1 LNRPWF
7 KLHPCGTSEWMKL
20 LFHADVSVPKN
31 GVAIELYVVSWLS
44 VVGQVVGLRIP
55 LEMLNQL

>member
-1 LNRPWF
+1 
-7 KLHPCGTSEWMKL
+7 MKL

-31 GVAIELYVVSWLS
+31 GVEIELYVVSWLS